1 MKKHNLLKVLGIT
14 FLVVI
19 ALSWI
24 IPTGTYSNGAFVK
37 GELVPVGIIDLV
49 RLPIITF
56 ATFIQFGIVFLLI
69 GALYG
74 VINKTGVYNTLVEKV
89 VTKWKG
95 KENIFLI
102 ITIISFALLSALT
115 SETILLFVLVPFFA
129 TILSLLGYKKIVSLL
144 STVGSI
150 LVGNIG
156 SICGFSIYG
165 YASIVFGTSAAT
177 EIFTKIILF
186 AILLYLFVT
195 FVLKMVNT
203 KVENKKEKKQ
213 KKVFVAEK
221 IDDIPLYE
229 KNQGEKKSLIPLIV
243 ILIAFFVITAVGM
256 FNWNYT
262 FNVTFFTDIH
272 NSIMEF
278 TINGYPLF
286 EKLLGNVTQIGYWG
300 NYELAISILFVI
312 VILVWIYNIK
322 IEDAIDGFVS
332 GMKKM
337 LPVAFYAM
345 LANFAFTFILNGTTG
360 TMLATINNFFA
371 GMTDNF
377 NIFTTSLSSFINSF
391 FYNDNYYLFSG
402 IASLLATVE
411 SALLPVAL
419 ILVVAISG
427 LVALIA
433 PTSLFLIAGLSFFD
447 ISFKEWIKS
456 IWKYLVQA
464 LVVIIVVIVIIM
476 MII

>member
-19 ALSWI
+19 GLSWL
-24 IPTGTYSNGAFVK
+24 IPTGVYSSGTFVK
-37 GELVPVGIIDLV
+37 GELVPIGIIDLA

-74 VINKTGVYNTLVEKV
+74 VINKTGVYNNLVEKV
-89 VTKWKG
+89 VTRWKG

-144 STVGSI
+144 ATVGSI

-156 SICGFSIYG
+156 SICGFGIYG
-165 YASIVFGTSAAT
+165 YASIIFGVSAT
-177 EIFTKIILF
+177 KEIFTKIILF
-186 AILLYLFVT
+186 AILLYLFVN
-195 FVLKMVNT
+195 FVLKIVDG
-203 KVENKKEKKQ
+203 KKDKKEKKQ
-213 KKVFVAEK
+213 KRIFSAEK
-221 IDDIPLYE
+221 IDEIPLYE
-229 KNQGEKKSLIPLIV
+229 KNEDKKKSVVPLVV
-243 ILIAFFVITAVGM
+243 IMIAFFVISAIGM

-272 NSIMEF
+272 NAIMEF
-278 TINGYPLF
+278 TIKDYAIF
-286 EKLLGNVTQIGYWG
+286 QKLLGNITQLGYWG
-300 NYELAISILFVI
+300 NYELAVALSFVI
-312 VILVWIYNIK
+312 VLLIWIYNVK
-322 IEDAIDGFVS
+322 LEDAIDGFIS

-337 LPVAFYAM
+337 LPVAFYAI
-345 LANFAFTFILNGTTG
+345 LANFAFTFILNGTDG
-360 TMLATINNFFA
+360 TILSTINNYIA
-371 GMTDNF
+371 GMADSF
-377 NIFTTSLSSFINSF
+377 NVFTTSIASVINSF
-391 FYNDNYYLFSG
+391 FYNDNYYLFSSVSS
-402 IASLLATVE
+402 ALATIE
-411 SALLPVAL
+411 TTILPVAL
-419 ILVVAISG
+419 ILVVSIAG
-427 LVALIA
+427 LVAMIA

-447 ISFKEWIKS
+447 ISFKEWVKS

-464 LVVIIVVIVIIM
+464 LVVIIIVVIIIM